1 MWKIV
6 LKFVNVQYLEVR
18 NYFFLLAEEFFSSVF
33 SLLDKPRMETKYFRR
48 FEIEYKIKPLFEW
61 FFKSNKVCSNI
72 SSWFPFAL
80 YIKINLGRWKLSHNS
95 GKRHFTLSFKYE
107 CYYSDNYTHRKCLC
121 CLLFSCSRQLLCVCM
136 WMCVYTPV
144 CV

>member
-48 FEIEYKIKPLFEW
+48 FEIEYKIKPLFE
-61 FFKSNKVCSNI
+61 
-72 SSWFPFAL
+72 
-80 YIKINLGRWKLSHNS
+80 
-95 GKRHFTLSFKYE
+95 
-107 CYYSDNYTHRKCLC
+107 
-121 CLLFSCSRQLLCVCM
+121 
-136 WMCVYTPV
+136 
-144 CV
+144 